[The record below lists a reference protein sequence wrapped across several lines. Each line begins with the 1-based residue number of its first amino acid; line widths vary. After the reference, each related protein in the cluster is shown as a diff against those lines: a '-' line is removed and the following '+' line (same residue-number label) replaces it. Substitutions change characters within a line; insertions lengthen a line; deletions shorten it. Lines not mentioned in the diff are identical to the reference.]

1 MSSKHLD
8 SPTPEQLARLERQRR
23 AAEEGAQAMKEVA
36 AKAVAIRENMA
47 RLRQLRL
54 AREAADL
61 RAKRAKASAGGKA

>member
-1 MSSKHLD
+1 
-8 SPTPEQLARLERQRR
+8 
-23 AAEEGAQAMKEVA
+23 MKEVA